1 MYMTE
6 QPVPNLAEM
15 PTVKIFIN
23 SVVSTPN
30 AKFMTGD
37 LKDFYLNTAQMEHKD
52 FAYMRIPIN
61 VIPTEILEVYQHL
74 IYKDH
79 LYLEV
84 SKGIYGLP
92 QAGKLANDQLI
103 RHLAP
108 YGYSPCSITPGLW
121 KHDTRNIA
129 FLLVVDDFGIKY
141 TDRRDAE
148 HLLNALKTS
157 YKVSVDEDG
166 ERYCGLIL
174 KWDYQR
180 RHCDISMPGYID

>member
-1 MYMTE
+1 
-6 QPVPNLAEM
+6 
-15 PTVKIFIN
+15 
-23 SVVSTPN
+23 
-30 AKFMTGD
+30 MTGD
-37 LKDFYLNTAQMEHKD
+37 LKDFYWNTAQMEHKD

-61 VIPTEILEVYQHL
+61 VIPSEILEKYQHL

-121 KHDTRNIA
+121 KHDTMNIA
-129 FLLVVDDFGIKY
+129 FLLVVDDFVLASRFG
-141 TDRRDAE
+141 T
-148 HLLNALKTS
+148 
-157 YKVSVDEDG
+157 V
-166 ERYCGLIL
+166 RYFE
-174 KWDYQR
+174 
-180 RHCDISMPGYID
+180 ID